1 MFLSKIQF
9 YASYFFIMLTNPA
22 NASYVSENPMFRIYA
37 SIPARTVFS
46 EVAAIF
52 FFGIFSSLASSWLA
66 GREIL
71 KLNVSEVLR
80 DE

>member
-1 MFLSKIQF
+1 
-9 YASYFFIMLTNPA
+9 
-22 NASYVSENPMFRIYA
+22 ASYVSENPMFRIYA